1 MHDLKSING
10 EAQFAY
16 NANNGKPWHNLG
28 KAVPGAMTVTEALDL
43 GGLNFTA
50 KKFPVYSTVP
60 GETVLGADNVPVT
73 SMVQVIDPDHHM
85 VVRTDTN
92 EPLGMV
98 GNRYTVIQMSDAF
111 DFFNDALGE
120 GVACID
126 TVGMLN
132 KKRTGFMLAKL
143 PECVEIVKGDPIER
157 YMLFSNSFD
166 GSSPVMC
173 LMTGVRVVCQN
184 TQQVAIAGAKN
195 IVKIR
200 HTKSAK
206 ARLDQAHLVLNANE
220 SYWQRMTA
228 ALKYFHK
235 RDVNRQDVRD
245 FVANLFPSVEGDDVP
260 TRTQNKRDK
269 VIEAFETSAGH
280 ELAGTTAYGLYQA
293 ATYYIDHD
301 SALRK
306 GTDRWEQ
313 STLGSGTKLRQKA
326 YDLIAELCITG

>member
-1 MHDLKSING
+1 MHDLKQING
-10 EAQFAY
+10 EAQFAF
-16 NANNGKPWHNLG
+16 NAKNGKPWHNLG
-28 KAVPGAMTVTEALDL
+28 KAVPGAMTVAEALRL
-43 GGLNFTA
+43 GGLDFTA
-50 KKFPVYSTVP
+50 KKFPTYATVP
-60 GETVLGADNVPVT
+60 GEVTMVEGKPVT

-85 VVRTDTN
+85 VIRTDTH

-98 GNRYTVIQMSDAF
+98 GNRYTVVQMSDAF
-111 DFFNDALGE
+111 DFFNEALGE
-120 GVACID
+120 GTACID

-184 TQQVAIAGAKN
+184 TQQAAIQGAKN
-195 IVKIR
+195 VVKIR
-200 HTKSAK
+200 HTRTAK
-206 ARLDQAHLVLNANE
+206 DRLNAAHLVLNANE
-220 SYWQRMTA
+220 SYWQRMAA

-235 RDVNRQDVRD
+235 RDVNRADVKQ
-245 FVANLFPSVEGDDVP
+245 FVADLFPADELEVP

-269 VIEAFETSAGH
+269 IVEAFETSAGH

-293 ATYYIDHD
+293 VTWHIDHD

-326 YDLIAELCITG
+326 FDLISQLCITG